1 MTYRIDAAGSVQL
14 GEHGVPVPRTVSA
27 KAQAFLATPPWAEPP
42 DPDAE
47 RLPMWAL
54 RDYVDDQMRQLGE
67 SALQRYPVDVQAI
80 EIAGVRCHLVKPHVI
95 PDENKGLT
103 LMNLHGGGFVM
114 GSGSLVEAIPI
125 AHRAGVAVVAVD
137 YRLAPEH
144 PYPAAVD
151 DAAAVY
157 QAMLDYHRPDQI
169 GIYGSSAGG
178 FLTGQ
183 TIMRLQKDR
192 LPLPACCGIFTAG
205 GDLSDLGDTA
215 RIFTLMGFWG
225 DLVLPTD
232 HEISEIRAYLGGM
245 DARDPAVSPIHGDLS
260 HFPPTLLMSGT
271 RDAILSATASFH
283 RALRRA
289 GREAELFVFEAMP
302 HAHWYMLD
310 LPEAQ
315 EAIDAQCAFFLHR
328 LRRGQPAREEAQGAA

>member
-1 MTYRIDAAGSVQL
+1 MAYQIDEDGSVQL
-14 GEHGVPVPRTVSA
+14 GKGRVPVPGGVSA
-27 KAQAFLATPPWAEPP
+27 EARAFLATPPWAEPP

-54 RDYVDDQMRQLGE
+54 RGFVDEQMKMIGDA
-67 SALQRYPVDVQAI
+67 ALQHYPVDVEEI
-80 EIAGVRCHLVKPHVI
+80 EIAGVRCHMVRPREI
-95 PDENKGLT
+95 PPENQGLT

-125 AHRAGVAVVAVD
+125 AHQAKIPVIAVD

-151 DAAAVY
+151 DAVAVY
-157 QAMLDYHRPDQI
+157 RTMLDYHRPDQI

-183 TIMRLQKDR
+183 TIMRLEKEG
-192 LPLPACCGIFTAG
+192 LPLPACCGVFTAG
-205 GDLSDLGDTA
+205 GDLGDLGDTA
-215 RIFTLMGFWG
+215 NIFTLMGFWG
-225 DLVLPTD
+225 DLVLPVD
-232 HEISEIRAYLGGM
+232 HEISEIRAYLGGA
-245 DARDPAVSPIHGDLS
+245 DPRDPAVSPIHGDLS
-260 HFPPTLLMSGT
+260 RFPPTLLMSGT
-271 RDAILSATASFH
+271 RDAVLSATASFH

-289 GREAELFVFEAMP
+289 GAEAELYVFEAMP
-302 HAHWYMLD
+302 HAHWYIFH

-315 EAIDAQCAFFLHR
+315 EAIGIMSNFFLRR
-328 LRRGQPAREEAQGAA
+328 LGGI

>member
-1 MTYRIDAAGSVQL
+1 MTYQIDADGSVQL
-14 GEHGVPVPRTVSA
+14 GNAVVPVPRMVSA
-27 KAQAFLATPPWAEPP
+27 ETQTFLATPPWAEPP

-47 RLPMWAL
+47 RLPMWVL
-54 RDYVDDQMRQLGE
+54 RPFVDEQMKLGGE
-67 SALQRYPVDVQAI
+67 AALQQYPVEVQEI
-80 EIAGVRCHLVKPHVI
+80 EIAGVRCHLVKPHDI
-95 PDENKGLT
+95 PEENKGLT

-114 GSGSLVEAIPI
+114 GSGSLIEAIPV
-125 AHRAGVAVVAVD
+125 AHQAKVAVVAVD

-151 DAAAVY
+151 DAVAVY
-157 QAMLDYHRPDQI
+157 RSMLDYHRPDQI

-183 TIMRLQKDR
+183 TIMRLER
-192 LPLPACCGIFTAG
+192 EGLPLPACCGIFTAG

-215 RIFTLMGFWG
+215 KIFTLMGFWG

-232 HEISEIRAYLGGM
+232 HEISEIRAYLGG
-245 DARDPAVSPIHGDLS
+245 ADPKSPEVSPIRGDLS
-260 HFPPTLLMSGT
+260 RFPPTLLMSGT
-271 RDAILSATASFH
+271 RDAVLSATASFH

-289 GREAELFVFEAMP
+289 GAQADLFVFEAMP
-302 HAHWYMLD
+302 HAHWYMTH

-315 EAIDAQCAFFLHR
+315 EAIAVMSDYFLRH
-328 LRRGQPAREEAQGAA
+328 LRPKR

>member
-1 MTYRIDAAGSVQL
+1 MSYQIDSAGVVRL
-14 GEHGVPVPRTVSA
+14 GANAVPVPRTVSA
-27 KAQAFLATPPWAEPP
+27 EAQAFLAAAPWAEPP
-42 DPDAE
+42 DPIAE
-47 RLPMWAL
+47 RQPMWAL
-54 RDYVDDQMRQLGE
+54 RDFVDAQMKAGSE
-67 SALQRYPVDVQAI
+67 AALQQYPVEVEEM
-80 EIAGVRCHLVKPHVI
+80 EIAGVRCHLVKPKEI
-95 PDENKGLT
+95 PAGNRGLA

-114 GSGSLVEAIPI
+114 GSGALIEAIPI
-125 AHRAGVAVVAVD
+125 AHQAGVAVVAVD

-151 DAAAVY
+151 DATAVY
-157 QAMLDYHRPDQI
+157 RQMLEYHRPDQL

-183 TIMRLQKDR
+183 TIMRLQAEQVA
-192 LPLPACCGIFTAG
+192 LPACCGIFTAG

-232 HEISEIRAYLGGM
+232 HEISEIRAYLGGA
-245 DARDPAVSPIHGDLS
+245 DPLDPAISPIRGDLS

-271 RDAILSATASFH
+271 RDAVLSATASFH

-289 GREAELFVFEAMP
+289 GREAELLIYEAMP
-302 HAHWYMLD
+302 HAHWYMLH
-310 LPEAQ
+310 LPEAR
-315 EAIDAQCAFFLHR
+315 EAIAAQCEFFVRH
-328 LRRGQPAREEAQGAA
+328 LRAAQIAQGGQ

>member
-1 MTYRIDAAGSVQL
+1 MTYTIDKSGAVQL
-14 GEHGVPVPRTVSA
+14 GANSVPVPRTVSA
-27 KAQAFLATPPWAEPP
+27 EAHAFLATSPWAEPP
-42 DPDAE
+42 DPAAE

-54 RDYVDDQMRQLGE
+54 RDFVDEQMKLAGE
-67 SALQRYPVDVQAI
+67 AAVQQYPVDIQEI
-80 EIAGVRCHLVKPHVI
+80 EIAGVRCHLVKPHEI
-95 PDENKGLT
+95 PEENRGLT

-114 GSGSLVEAIPI
+114 GSGSLVEAILI
-125 AHRAGVAVVAVD
+125 AYEAKVAVVAVD

-151 DAAAVY
+151 DAVAVY
-157 QAMLDYHRPDQI
+157 RTMLDYHRPDQI
-169 GIYGSSAGG
+169 GIYGTSAGG

-183 TIMRLQKDR
+183 AIMRLR
-192 LPLPACCGIFTAG
+192 AEGLPLPACCGMFTAG

-215 RIFTLMGFWG
+215 NIFTLMGFWG

-232 HEISEIRAYLGGM
+232 HEISEIRAYLGGA
-245 DARDPAVSPIHGDLS
+245 DAKDPAVSPVYGDLS

-271 RDAILSATASFH
+271 RDAVLSATASFH

-289 GREAELFVFEAMP
+289 GREADLFVFEAMP
-302 HAHWYMLD
+302 HAHWYMFH

-315 EAIDAQCAFFLHR
+315 EAISVQANFFLR
-328 LRRGQPAREEAQGAA
+328 KLRGDR

>member
-1 MTYRIDAAGSVQL
+1 MTYQIDDAGTVQL
-14 GEHGVPVPRTVSA
+14 GANSVPVPRTVSA
-27 KAQAFLATPPWAEPP
+27 QAQAFLATAPWAEPP
-42 DPDAE
+42 DPAAE

-54 RDYVDDQMRQLGE
+54 RDYVDDQMRQIGQA
-67 SALQRYPVDVQAI
+67 ALEAYPVDVQEI
-80 EIAGVRCHLVKPHVI
+80 EIAGVRCHLVKPHDM

-114 GSGSLVEAIPI
+114 GSGALVEAIPI
-125 AHRAGVAVVAVD
+125 AHQAKVSVVAVD

-151 DAAAVY
+151 DAVAVY
-157 QAMLDYHRPDQI
+157 RTMLDYHRPNQI

-183 TIMRLQKDR
+183 TIMRLDR
-192 LPLPACCGIFTAG
+192 EGLPLPACCGVFTAG
-205 GDLSDLGDTA
+205 GDLSDLGDSA
-215 RIFTLMGFWG
+215 RIFSLMGFWG

-232 HEISEIRAYLGGM
+232 HEISEIRAYLAGA
-245 DARDPAVSPIHGDLS
+245 DPKDPAVSPIHGDLS
-260 HFPPTLLMSGT
+260 RFPPTLLMSGT
-271 RDAILSATASFH
+271 RDAVLSATAIFH

-289 GREAELFVFEAMP
+289 GREAELFVYEAMP
-302 HAHWYMLD
+302 HAHWYTFH

-315 EAIDAQCAFFLHR
+315 EAIAAQCEFFLRH
-328 LRRGQPAREEAQGAA
+328 LRAGASEGNKA

>member
-1 MTYRIDAAGSVQL
+1 MTYQIDADGSVHL
-14 GEHGVPVPRTVSA
+14 GKAIVPVPRTVSA
-27 KAQAFLATPPWAEPP
+27 EAQAFLATSPWAQPP

-54 RDYVDDQMRQLGE
+54 RSFVDEQMKLGGDA
-67 SALQRYPVDVQAI
+67 ALQQYPVEVQEI
-80 EIAGVRCHLVKPHVI
+80 EIAGVRCHLVKPHDI
-95 PDENKGLT
+95 PEENKGLT

-125 AHRAGVAVVAVD
+125 AHQAKVPVIAVD

-151 DAAAVY
+151 DAVAAY
-157 QAMLDYHRPDQI
+157 RTMLEHHRPDQI

-183 TIMRLQKDR
+183 TIMRLER
-192 LPLPACCGIFTAG
+192 EGLPLPACCGIFTAG
-205 GDLSDLGDTA
+205 GDLSDFGDTA
-215 RIFTLMGFWG
+215 KIFTLMGFWG
-225 DLVLPTD
+225 DLILPTD
-232 HEISEIRAYLGGM
+232 HEISEIRAYLG
-245 DARDPAVSPIHGDLS
+245 DADPKSPEVSPIYGDLS
-260 HFPPTLLMSGT
+260 RFPPTLLMSGT
-271 RDAILSATASFH
+271 RDAVLSATASFH

-289 GREAELFVFEAMP
+289 GAAADLFVFEAMP
-302 HAHWYMLD
+302 HAHWYMFH

-315 EAIDAQCAFFLHR
+315 EAIGVMCDHFLRH
-328 LRRGQPAREEAQGAA
+328 LRPGR

>member
-1 MTYRIDAAGSVQL
+1 MTYQIDADGSVQL
-14 GEHGVPVPRTVSA
+14 GNAVVPVPRTVSA
-27 KAQAFLATPPWAEPP
+27 EAQTFLATPPWAEPP

-47 RLPMWAL
+47 RLPMWVL
-54 RDYVDDQMRQLGE
+54 RPFVDEQMKLGGE
-67 SALQRYPVDVQAI
+67 AALQQYPVEVQEI
-80 EIAGVRCHLVKPHVI
+80 EIAGVRCHLVKPHDI
-95 PDENKGLT
+95 PEENKGLT

-114 GSGSLVEAIPI
+114 GSGSLIEAIPV
-125 AHRAGVAVVAVD
+125 AHQAKVAVVAVD

-151 DAAAVY
+151 DAVAVY
-157 QAMLDYHRPDQI
+157 RSMLDYHRPDQI

-183 TIMRLQKDR
+183 TIMRLER
-192 LPLPACCGIFTAG
+192 EGLPLPACCGIFTAG

-215 RIFTLMGFWG
+215 KIFTLMGFWG

-232 HEISEIRAYLGGM
+232 HEISEIRAYLGG
-245 DARDPAVSPIHGDLS
+245 ADPKSPEVSPIRGDLS
-260 HFPPTLLMSGT
+260 RFPPTLLMSGT
-271 RDAILSATASFH
+271 RDAVLSATASFH

-289 GREAELFVFEAMP
+289 GAQADLFVFEAMP
-302 HAHWYMLD
+302 HAHWYMTH

-315 EAIDAQCAFFLHR
+315 EAIAVMSDYFLRH
-328 LRRGQPAREEAQGAA
+328 LRPKR

>member
-1 MTYRIDAAGSVQL
+1 MAYQIDKDGSVRL
-14 GEHGVPVPRTVSA
+14 GEGRVPVPGGVSA
-27 KAQAFLATPPWAEPP
+27 EARTFLATPPWAEAP

-54 RDYVDDQMRQLGE
+54 RGFVDEQMKMIGDA
-67 SALQRYPVDVQAI
+67 ALQRYPVDVEEI
-80 EIAGVRCHLVKPHVI
+80 EIAGVRCHLVRPREI
-95 PDENKGLT
+95 PSENQGLT

-125 AHRAGVAVVAVD
+125 AHQAKIPVIAVD

-151 DAAAVY
+151 DAVAVY
-157 QAMLDYHRPDQI
+157 RTMLDYHRPDQI

-183 TIMRLQKDR
+183 TIMRLEKEGM
-192 LPLPACCGIFTAG
+192 PLPACCGVFTAG
-205 GDLSDLGDTA
+205 GDLGDLGDTA
-215 RIFTLMGFWG
+215 NIFTLMGFWG
-225 DLVLPTD
+225 DLILPVD
-232 HEISEIRAYLGGM
+232 HEISEIRAYLGGA
-245 DARDPAVSPIHGDLS
+245 DPRDPAVSPIHGDLS
-260 HFPPTLLMSGT
+260 RFPPALLMSGT
-271 RDAILSATASFH
+271 RDAVLSATAGFH

-289 GREAELFVFEAMP
+289 GAEAELYVFEAMP
-302 HAHWYMLD
+302 HAHWYTFH

-315 EAIDAQCAFFLHR
+315 EAIGIMGDFFLR
-328 LRRGQPAREEAQGAA
+328 WLRGARN